1 MSRLGKGVGYGR
13 PLVTALILAVVVG
26 CATPPSSFYVLTPI
40 PQAAGRTSGLTEGSL
55 AVGLGPVTFPQFLDR
70 AQIVAR
76 DGTNRLS
83 LDEFHRWGGSLQDD
97 FLRVWG
103 ENLAVLLETSRI
115 VIFPPEVRT
124 PLDFRI
130 LATVLSFEGISGREA
145 VLKVR
150 WAVLDGQREQV
161 LAVREDRYTS
171 VLRQGSGEE
180 DLVAGMSQ
188 CLGAFSRDVADVVR
202 GLPKPV
208 PLAGN
213 VEAL

>member
-1 MSRLGKGVGYGR
+1 MNGAWYARARVTILI
-13 PLVTALILAVVVG
+13 TALMAG

-40 PQAAGRTSGLTEGSL
+40 PEAAGQASGLTGGRL

-115 VIFPPEVRT
+115 VTFPPEVRT

-130 LATVLSFEGISGREA
+130 LATVLSFEGVSDHEA

-150 WAVLDGQREQV
+150 WAVLDGHREQV
-161 LAVREDRYTS
+161 LVVRQDRYTS
-171 VLRQGSGEE
+171 ALRQGSGEE
-180 DLVAGMSQ
+180 GLVAGLSQ

-208 PLAGN
+208 PLAGS